1 MISEHTP
8 ENPRPDTPQRSA
20 DKAEIDLRDL
30 LGERTQIVIRHR
42 GERYVLRLTRQN
54 KLLLTK

>member
-1 MISEHTP
+1 MLSERSPEDQRPNTP
-8 ENPRPDTPQRSA
+8 AQTAEKD
-20 DKAEIDLRDL
+20 EIDVRDL
-30 LGERTQIVIRHR
+30 MGERTQIVIRHR